1 MPCATPVE
9 LIEGCVDDHTI
20 EEDGIEG
27 FMMLQCAKDSRRS
40 IPLLAGRRILTVY

>member
-20 EEDGIEG
+20 EEDRIEG
-27 FMMLQCAKDSRRS
+27 LMM
-40 IPLLAGRRILTVY
+40 RIYDGPKTVVDLFRDWQGAEY